1 MTDTATTPVLE
12 FTSHIAGK
20 NAKVRVYRDRIEW
33 DRKSLLGT
41 GGKAVL
47 AAGTAGL
54 SYFATGVTGKRD
66 TEMIPIK
73 SISSITTKKGVLNT
87 LMTFITTGNTIE
99 MNVSHSEAVKVKDLV
114 QTLMLTGDAPA
125 QAPELPTADARQ
137 AAAAPTDITVEL
149 QKFAALRDQG
159 VITSEDFEAKKRQLL
174 GL

>member
-1 MTDTATTPVLE
+1 MTDIASTPVLE

-33 DRKSLLGT
+33 DRKGLLGT

-47 AAGTAGL
+47 AASTAGL
-54 SYFATGVTGKRD
+54 SYLATGVTGKRD

-87 LMTFITTGNTIE
+87 LVTMITTGNTIE
-99 MNVSHSEAVKVKDLV
+99 MNVSHKEAAELKDLV
-114 QTLMLTGDAPA
+114 QNLMLNPGEPAPA
-125 QAPELPTADARQ
+125 AATSAPAPAP
-137 AAAAPTDITVEL
+137 AAAEPDVAAEL

-159 VITSEDFEAKKRQLL
+159 IITAEDFEAKKRQLL